1 MSLLMECM
9 NLLEQSSKR
18 RIVGASR
25 KRERLSVTNL
35 SLENNLPMF
44 RLNTPVVIRMK
55 GISTS
60 WSKSKL
66 TQCTCMYIPEC
77 QYLLSGMVGSQGS
90 SDSLL
95 SVGSYNYTME
105 VIRILTKSPSNRV
118 LIRDLKKVFFVENT
132 FSTKCLGSG
141 SQDDQNGTHFALER
155 SVSLTLPLA
164 TSLNS
169 FVTALSNYGNRVSEC
184 Y

>member
-1 MSLLMECM
+1 MVQKQTYTVHMH
-9 NLLEQSSKR
+9 
-18 RIVGASR
+18 V
-25 KRERLSVTNL
+25 
-35 SLENNLPMF
+35 
-44 RLNTPVVIRMK
+44 
-55 GISTS
+55 
-60 WSKSKL
+60 
-66 TQCTCMYIPEC
+66 PEC

-118 LIRDLKKVFFVENT
+118 LIRDLKRVLFVENT

-169 FVTALSNYGNRVSEC
+169 FVMALSNYGNHVKYMSEYRVTNEPYTCRYTRGDFFSYLSSSTAIRYC
-184 Y
+184 VHPKQAIV